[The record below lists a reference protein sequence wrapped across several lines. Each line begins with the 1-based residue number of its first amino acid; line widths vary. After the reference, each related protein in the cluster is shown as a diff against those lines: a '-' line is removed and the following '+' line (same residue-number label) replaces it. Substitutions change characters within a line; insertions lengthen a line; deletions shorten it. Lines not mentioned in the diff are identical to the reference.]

1 MVFTR
6 LHRRWTAWLALCA
19 ILLGALAPTVSHG
32 LRAWSHSPI
41 TWVEVCSSTGNKL
54 IAVALGKDASV
65 AAKAFAQQADGGGG
79 LPSGEHAGEHCPF
92 CLVHAHDA
100 AMLPSSPPMM
110 ALSTTVTDELPFL
123 FLHAPRSLFA
133 WAPSQARAPPT
144 SV

>member
-1 MVFTR
+1 MVFSR
-6 LHRRWTAWLALCA
+6 LHRRWTAWIALCA

-32 LRAWSHSPI
+32 VRAWSHAPI

-54 IAVALGKDASV
+54 IAMTKSDRADAKGS
-65 AAKAFAQQADGGGG
+65 

-92 CLVHAHDA
+92 CLVQGHDA
-100 AMLPSSPPMM
+100 ALLPAPPPVVAM
-110 ALSTTVTDELPFL
+110 ATPLADGLPFL

-133 WAPSQARAPPT
+133 WAPPQARAPPT

>member
-19 ILLGALAPTVSHG
+19 ILMGALAPTVSHAM
-32 LRAWSHSPI
+32 RAWSHSPI
-41 TWVEVCSSTGNKL
+41 SWVEVCSSTGNKL
-54 IAVALGKDASV
+54 IAMTTSDR
-65 AAKAFAQQADGGGG
+65 ADPSGG

-100 AMLPSSPPMM
+100 AMLPATPAVM
-110 ALSTTVTDELPFL
+110 ALSTPITDELPFL

>member
-6 LHRRWTAWLALCA
+6 LRRRWTAWIALCA
-19 ILLGALAPTVSHG
+19 ILLGALVPTVSHG
-32 LRAWSHSPI
+32 VRAWSHSPI

-54 IAVALGKDASV
+54 IAMAVGQDAGTTKGFV
-65 AAKAFAQQADGGGG
+65 KQANGGRG

-92 CLVHAHDA
+92 CLVHANDA
-100 AMLPSSPPMM
+100 AVLPASPPVM
-110 ALSTTVTDELPFL
+110 ALTTPLNDELPSL

-144 SV
+144 SI

>member
-6 LHRRWTAWLALCA
+6 LQRRWTAWIALCA
-19 ILLGALAPTVSHG
+19 ILLGALAPTVSHAM
-32 LRAWSHSPI
+32 RAWSHSPI

-54 IAVALGKDASV
+54 IAVTLGQDASS
-65 AAKAFAQQADGGGG
+65 AQQTDGSRG

-92 CLVHAHDA
+92 CLVQGHDA
-100 AMLPSSPPMM
+100 ALLPAMPPVM
-110 ALSTTVTDELPFL
+110 ALTTQLTHELPFL

>member
-6 LHRRWTAWLALCA
+6 LHRRWTAWIALCA

-54 IAVALGKDASV
+54 IAMTVGRGANKG
-65 AAKAFAQQADGGGG
+65 AKAFVKQADGGRS
-79 LPSGEHAGEHCPF
+79 LPSGEHAGEHCPY
-92 CLVHAHDA
+92 CLVQAHEA
-100 AMLPSSPPMM
+100 AMLPAAPPVM
-110 ALSTTVTDELPFL
+110 ALSTPVTDALPFL

-133 WAPSQARAPPT
+133 WAPPQARAPPT

>member
-6 LHRRWTAWLALCA
+6 LHRRWTAWLAVCA

-32 LRAWSHSPI
+32 MRAWAHAPI

-54 IAVALGKDASV
+54 IAVTMGEHAGD
-65 AAKAFAQQADGGGG
+65 G

-92 CLVHAHDA
+92 CLVPDHDA
-100 AMLPSSPPMM
+100 VLLPAWPCML
-110 ALSTTVTDELPFL
+110 ALSTPVASELPFL
-123 FLHAPRSLFA
+123 FLHAPRGLFA

>member
-6 LHRRWTAWLALCA
+6 LHRRWTAWFALCA

-32 LRAWSHSPI
+32 VRAWSHSPI

-54 IAVALGKDASV
+54 IAMAVGQDAGVS
-65 AAKAFAQQADGGGG
+65 AKAFVKPADGGRG

-92 CLVHAHDA
+92 CLVHTHDA
-100 AMLPSSPPMM
+100 AMLPSAPPLI
-110 ALSTTVTDELPFL
+110 ALSTPVTGELPFL

>member
-1 MVFTR
+1 MVFKR
-6 LHRRWTAWLALCA
+6 LHLRWTAWIALCA

-32 LRAWSHSPI
+32 VRAWSHSPI

-54 IAVALGKDASV
+54 IAMTTSD
-65 AAKAFAQQADGGGG
+65 QADPRGG

-100 AMLPSSPPMM
+100 AMLPAAPPVV
-110 ALSTTVTDELPFL
+110 ALTTQLTDELPFL